1 MALKWN
7 INNNNFIF
15 GFTSE
20 IINSTFKNI
29 YLFDL
34 DDTIIKTKSGK
45 TFAISSTDWEFLD
58 KNVVSKINKL
68 YDNNNFIG
76 IISNQK
82 SLKSEFLINNW
93 TKKINDITKI
103 LKVHVVFA
111 STTDNK
117 YRKPM
122 PGSLDG
128 IMRLSVPPDTAG
140 LSSAQVLMKAGEIDK
155 YFVANKIKFGEKSKK
170 YYIGDALGRDG
181 DHSDTDLKFAK
192 NCNLIIK
199 SPETFFS
206 LPNKNNKA
214 SITYPILQYYSKKE
228 QNDILNK
235 LFNVISKNISD
246 NKKTL
251 IMCIGLPACGKS
263 YIRNIILKKFSEF
276 KYTNNDDINDYKK
289 NNIKNEF
296 FNKLILDNKN
306 LLNNNFIFD
315 DNTNFNHKKRNKY
328 LEEFKYYFKIVI
340 LFDLNMDICMH
351 LNYMRMFYFNKPLI
365 SKVVYRTLLKSNP
378 DIFNNKFE
386 EFNYSININKL
397 FNAFNPTNFNNENYN
412 LKYFF

>member
-1 MALKWN
+1 MTFKWQ
-7 INNNNFIF
+7 IEKDKGFIF
-15 GFTSE
+15 GSNNN
-20 IINSTFKNI
+20 IINLTFKNI

-45 TFAISSTDWEFLD
+45 TFAISSTDWVFLD
-58 KNVVSKINKL
+58 KNIVTKINKL

-82 SLKSEFLINNW
+82 GLKSELLINNW
-93 TKKINDITKI
+93 IKKINDIVKT

-111 STTDNK
+111 STTDNR

-122 PGSLDG
+122 PGSLD
-128 IMRLSVPPDTAG
+128 
-140 LSSAQVLMKAGEIDK
+140 EINNK
-155 YFVANKIKFGEKSKK
+155 YFVANKITFNNKSKK

-199 SPETFFS
+199 SPETFFG
-206 LPNKNNKA
+206 LENKNNKA

-228 QNDILNK
+228 EDDIINK
-235 LFNVISKNISD
+235 LFSVINNNITQ
-246 NKKTL
+246 NKKIL
-251 IMCIGLPACGKS
+251 IICIGLPACGKS
-263 YIRNIILKKFSEF
+263 YVRNIILKKFDEF
-276 KYTNNDDINDYKK
+276 KYINNDDINDYKK

-296 FNKLILDNKN
+296 FNKLILNNKN
-306 LLNNNFIFD
+306 LLNNNFIID

-328 LEEFKYYFKIVI
+328 LEEFKDYFKIAI
-340 LFDLNMDICMH
+340 FYDLNMDICMH
-351 LNYMRMFYFNKPLI
+351 LNYMRMYYFNKPLI

-378 DIFNNKFE
+378 DIFNNYDKIISK
-386 EFNYSININKL
+386 EFNYSISINKL
-397 FNAFNPTNFNNENYN
+397 FNRFNSTNFNNENYN
-412 LKYFF
+412 SKYFF

>member
-1 MALKWN
+1 MTLKWN

-20 IINSTFKNI
+20 IINSNFKNI

-45 TFAISSTDWEFLD
+45 TFAISPTDWEFLD
-58 KNVVSKINKL
+58 KNVVTKINKL
-68 YDNNNFIG
+68 YDNNNFIV

-82 SLKSEFLINNW
+82 GLKSDFLINNW
-93 TKKINDITKI
+93 IKKINDITKI
-103 LKVHVVFA
+103 LKIHVVFA
-111 STTDNK
+111 STTDNR

-122 PGSLDG
+122 PGSLE
-128 IMRLSVPPDTAG
+128 
-140 LSSAQVLMKAGEIDK
+140 EINNK
-155 YFVANKIKFGEKSKK
+155 YFLENKIKFGEKSKK
-170 YYIGDALGRDG
+170 YYIGDALGREG

-192 NCNLIIK
+192 NCNLVIK
-199 SPETFFS
+199 SPDTFFGVD
-206 LPNKNNKA
+206 NKNNKA

-228 QNDILNK
+228 QDDILNK

-263 YIRNIILKKFSEF
+263 YIRNIILKKFNQF
-276 KYTNNDDINDYKK
+276 KYINNDDINDYKK
-289 NNIKNEF
+289 NNNKNEL

-306 LLNNNFIFD
+306 LLNNNFIID
-315 DNTNFNHKKRNKY
+315 DNTNFNGKKRNKY
-328 LEEFKYYFKIVI
+328 LEEFKDYFKIVI

-351 LNYMRMFYFNKPLI
+351 LNYMRMYYFNKPLI
-365 SKVVYRTLLKSNP
+365 SKIVYRTLLKSNP

-397 FNAFNPTNFNNENYN
+397 FNAFNPTNFNNEIYN

>member
-1 MALKWN
+1 MILKWQIEN
-7 INNNNFIF
+7 DKGFIF
-15 GFTSE
+15 GSNNE
-20 IINSTFKNI
+20 IINPNQINTFKNI

-82 SLKSEFLINNW
+82 GLKSEYLINNW
-93 TKKINDITKI
+93 IKKINDIVKT

-111 STTDNK
+111 STTDNR

-122 PGSLDG
+122 PGSLDQ
-128 IMRLSVPPDTAG
+128 INN
-140 LSSAQVLMKAGEIDK
+140 K
-155 YFVANKIKFGEKSKK
+155 YFLANKIKFQDKSKK

-199 SPETFFS
+199 SPETFFD
-206 LPNKNNKA
+206 LDNKNNKA
-214 SITYPILQYYSKKE
+214 SITYPIPQYYSKKE
-228 QNDILNK
+228 EDNIINN
-235 LFNVISKNISD
+235 LFNVISNNITQ
-246 NKKTL
+246 NKKIL

-263 YIRNIILKKFSEF
+263 YVRNIILKKFNEF
-276 KYTNNDDINDYKK
+276 KYINNDDINEYK
-289 NNIKNEF
+289 NNKDENDKNNKN
-296 FNKLILDNKN
+296 FNKLIIDNKN
-306 LLNNNFIFD
+306 LLNNNFIID
-315 DNTNFNHKKRNKY
+315 DNTNFNYKKRNKY
-328 LEEFKYYFKIVI
+328 LEEFKDYFKIVI

-378 DIFNNKFE
+378 DIFSNYDKIIRK
-386 EFNYSININKL
+386 EFNYSISINKL
-397 FNAFNPTNFNNENYN
+397 FNRFNSTNFNNENYN
-412 LKYFF
+412 PKYFF